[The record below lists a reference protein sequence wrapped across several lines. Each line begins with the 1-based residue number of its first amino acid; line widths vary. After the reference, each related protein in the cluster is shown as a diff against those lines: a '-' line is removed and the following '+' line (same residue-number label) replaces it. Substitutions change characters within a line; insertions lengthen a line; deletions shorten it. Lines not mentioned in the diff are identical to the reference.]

1 MADIEADKCPQWL
14 PEICR
19 QLYVRIRQKT
29 ITLSHASQT
38 SESKLGATHTPE
50 FEVYNS
56 NQGVLLT
63 GSMAMQISGVFDHFL
78 QSERLKVLTMMKQII
93 AMSRGRGGAAILT
106 LLLAAALPLP
116 ALSQPTGIS
125 PKAEQLLKA
134 STDFLASQQQF
145 SLDTSSSI
153 DVVIASGQKLQFDHT
168 ASLSVQRPNKLRAER
183 TGALV
188 DQVFYYDG
196 TSLTLHNPSE
206 NYYATVPAPGTLEEM
221 LDFAREKLD
230 IVAPASDLL
239 YKDAYAILTQDVTS
253 GFVVGKGVVDGV
265 RCDHL
270 AFRAPHVDWQI
281 WIEEGARPLPRKLV
295 ITTRDKA
302 NAPQFTVV
310 MTNWNL
316 APKFTDEMF
325 SFQPPK
331 CPNKVEFLLKG
342 ADAPKAQ

>member
-1 MADIEADKCPQWL
+1 M
-14 PEICR
+14 
-19 QLYVRIRQKT
+19 T
-29 ITLSHASQT
+29 I
-38 SESKLGATHTPE
+38 
-50 FEVYNS
+50 
-56 NQGVLLT
+56 
-63 GSMAMQISGVFDHFL
+63 
-78 QSERLKVLTMMKQII
+78 MKQIV
-93 AMSRGRGGAAILT
+93 RTCRGGAAVVA
-106 LLLAAALPLP
+106 LLITAALPLP
-116 ALSQPTGIS
+116 ALSQPAGIS
-125 PKAEQLLKA
+125 PKAEELLKA

-153 DVVIASGQKLQFDHT
+153 EVVIASGQKLQFDHT

-183 TGALV
+183 TGDLV

-196 TSLTLHNPSE
+196 TSLTLHNPSG
-206 NYYATVPAPGTLEEM
+206 NYYATLPAPGSLEEM

-281 WIEEGARPLPRKLV
+281 WIEEGAHPLPRKLV

-302 NAPQFTVV
+302 SAPQFSVF
-310 MTNWNL
+310 MSNWNL
-316 APKFTDEMF
+316 APKLTDEMF
-325 SFQPPK
+325 SFQPPR
-331 CPNKVEFLLKG
+331 CPNKVEFLRM
-342 ADAPKAQ
+342 DTDKAK